1 MKKILL
7 IGASGFV
14 GKSLIEY
21 FGDND
26 KYFSKIYTISRK
38 SFSLKKKYKS
48 LKKIKID
55 LIKLKKFPEIDYIM
69 YLINSNGH
77 KSYVKNFSK
86 FKKLIGNLKY
96 KPSILFL
103 SSGAVYGKRKKKYHI
118 SEKFMVKT
126 NKNNNYKNY
135 KKKYALEKIYLEK
148 KFQQLSKNGYKVSIA
163 RCFTFYGNYIL
174 SYKYA
179 ISNILNSII
188 RKKKTIV
195 FDKNPNIYRSYMHS
209 DDMCKWLLKI
219 IKNSNVNCPIYNV
232 GSNKE
237 INMLELATFF
247 SNRYN
252 IKLKSKNY
260 DLNEIEYYVPSTEY
274 ATKDLGL
281 KSSVSFKNG
290 IKKILSNL

>member
-21 FGDND
+21 FGDNN

-38 SFSLKKKYKS
+38 NFSLKKKYKK
-48 LKKIKID
+48 LKKIQID

-77 KSYVKNFSK
+77 KSYIKNFDK
-86 FKKLIGNLKY
+86 FKKLINNLKY

-103 SSGAVYGKRKKKYHI
+103 SSGAIYGKRKKKQQI
-118 SEKFMVKT
+118 SEKFLIRK
-126 NKNNNYKNY
+126 NKITNYKNY
-135 KKKYALEKIYLEK
+135 KRKYALEKIYLEN

-174 SYKYA
+174 NYKYA

-209 DDMCKWLLKI
+209 DDMCKWLVKI
-219 IKNSNVNCPIYNV
+219 IKNSNFNCPIYNV

-237 INMLELATFF
+237 INMFELAAFF

-260 DLNEIEYYVPSTEY
+260 DLNEIEYYVPSTEF

-281 KSSVSFKNG
+281 KNNVSFKNG

>member
-1 MKKILL
+1 MKRILL

-21 FGDND
+21 FGDNN

-38 SFSLKKKYKS
+38 NFSLKKKYKS

-55 LIKLKKFPEIDYIM
+55 LIKLKKIPEIDYIM

-77 KSYVKNFSK
+77 KSYIKNFAK
-86 FKKLIGNLKY
+86 FKKLIDNLKY

-103 SSGAVYGKRKKKYHI
+103 SSGAVYGKRQKKNQI
-118 SEKFMVKT
+118 SEKFMIKK
-126 NKNNNYKNY
+126 NKITNYKNY
-135 KKKYALEKIYLEK
+135 KRKYALEKIYLEK

-179 ISNILNSII
+179 ISKILNSII

-209 DDMCKWLLKI
+209 DDMCKWLVKI
-219 IKNSNVNCPIYNV
+219 IENSNFNCPVYNV

-237 INMLELATFF
+237 INMFELATFF
-247 SNRYN
+247 SNKYN
-252 IKLKSKNY
+252 IKLISKNY
-260 DLNEIEYYVPSTEY
+260 NLNEIEYYVPSTEF

-281 KSSVSFKNG
+281 KNNVSFKNG